1 MVAHLS
7 CLQGMSLKL
16 LGKVDVICT
25 TARPLLLLAS
35 RHLISPCNIIC
46 VTCYPLSRFFFVYVL
61 QKSNK
66 YVRSEF
72 RNSTSWVQSITML
85 SYKPARVWH
94 LAAPKQNIWL
104 AMRSLRHKTAS
115 RQMQGSCRAILCS
128 RSLTVCFRHVLYSA
142 SNLRW
147 WLMFAEMQFMFGILS
162 CIHMISFLL
171 LPSPN
176 LYHMFVAM
184 DAGGVSSFVIS
195 MQITMSLYWLSN
207 YCVFIKTLSSF
218 LYIQR

>member
-1 MVAHLS
+1 MSPRDEPEVTWQGRRHMHYRSSSPTTCEPSLDFSMQHYLCNLLS
-7 CLQGMSLKL
+7 VVK
-16 LGKVDVICT
+16 I
-25 TARPLLLLAS
+25 
-35 RHLISPCNIIC
+35 
-46 VTCYPLSRFFFVYVL
+46 FFFVYVL